1 MVTKQ
6 DIITRNSISEK
17 WQHQW
22 ENSDRGRSYMYFKY
36 HLNISEKCRKDFPSK
51 PVSAIITGLR
61 SGFIPL
67 NHYKHLT
74 NQIDSPNCLC
84 SESETVHHYLLQ
96 CPNYEEEREGFR
108 TELYFATGSLN
119 LDLDTLLSFGKDD
132 QYNSTRDTILQLLG
146 EFINKTKR
154 FQLCSSFNHL

>member
-1 MVTKQ
+1 MGTLHK
-6 DIITRNSISEK
+6 TLCEK
-17 WQHQW
+17 FGQW
-22 ENSDRGRSYMYFKY
+22 LMSRWKLNHGLKVIKFQSRSF
-36 HLNISEKCRKDFPSK
+36 
-51 PVSAIITGLR
+51 V
-61 SGFIPL
+61 L

-74 NQIDSPNCLC
+74 NQIDSPNCSC
-84 SESETVHHYLLQ
+84 GESETVHHYLLQ

-108 TELYFATGSLN
+108 TGLYFATGSLN